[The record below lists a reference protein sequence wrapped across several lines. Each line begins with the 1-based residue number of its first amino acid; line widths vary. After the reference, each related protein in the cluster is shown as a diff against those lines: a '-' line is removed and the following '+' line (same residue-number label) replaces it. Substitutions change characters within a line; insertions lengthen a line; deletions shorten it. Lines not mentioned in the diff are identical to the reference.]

1 MGELEKL
8 ERQEAEGKLWEM
20 DAHTF
25 IIKWN
30 RDGKMALKTENCDG
44 VRTLEVIGVLETIKA
59 CILEGMN

>member
-1 MGELEKL
+1 MLF
-8 ERQEAEGKLWEM
+8 RSWEM